1 MHTLIIQKSGG
12 VILQSRYD
20 NSTGTKMEAAEVLST
35 FVSDNNIDAATVEIV
50 EIPFTKFTLTVGKNI
65 YNKVNGQIEDNP
77 LWIEPPAVETQS
89 IPVSDPGA
97 AQ

>member
-1 MHTLIIQKSGG
+1 MHTLIIEKSTK

-20 NSTGTKMEAAEVLST
+20 NSTGTKMSMEEVLQAYCEG
-35 FVSDNNIDAATVEIV
+35 NNCDIESVEVV
-50 EIPFTKFTLTVGKNI
+50 EIPFTKFEFVIGKHV
-65 YNKVNGQIEDNP
+65 YQDGQIAVNP
-77 LWIEPPAVETQS
+77 DWREPPAVETSS